1 MRFMLIVKSSEESEA
16 GEMPPSETF
25 DAMGH
30 YNEEL
35 VKAGVLLAA
44 DGLQPSSMGARVDF
58 SNPRKPTIIDGPFT
72 ETKELIAG
80 FWLIQVASRD
90 EALAW
95 AVRAPFDSGVLEVR
109 QVHEPTDFPPESM
122 SPEAAE
128 RDRQL
133 REHLRTNN

>member
-1 MRFMLIVKSSEESEA
+1 MRFMLIVKASEASEA
-16 GEMPPSETF
+16 GELPPKEAF
-25 DAMGH
+25 DAMGR

-44 DGLQPSSMGARVDF
+44 DGLQPSSMGARIDF
-58 SNPRKPTIIDGPFT
+58 TNPGKPAIIDGPFT

-80 FWLIQVASRD
+80 YWLIQVASRD

-95 AVRAPFDSGVLEVR
+95 AVRAPFGGGVLELR
-109 QVHEPTDFPPESM
+109 QVHEVSDFPPDAM

-128 RDRQL
+128 RDRRL
-133 REHLRTNN
+133 REQLSS